1 MPRLLWEFAE
11 RHCPAGGRQRRR
23 RRRREDRLIAADQ
36 GEEIGL
42 QRTRRW
48 GDRAGGENV
57 GFCGVRS
64 ALSKPSDALDLRRR
78 ERRKNLVTAI
88 FD

>member
-1 MPRLLWEFAE
+1 MPRLLQEFAE
-11 RHCPAGGRQRRR
+11 RHCPAGGHPH
-23 RRRREDRLIAADQ
+23 